1 MEFSKSD
8 WGGTFVVIFVGLFA
22 WHLSK
27 NIYDVLHTMGA
38 AVLFFLASNSWERRA
53 RYDEGELKF
62 KSAISIAIYSL
73 GHAFIV
79 MSGVRLVTEKLNEHL
94 HHIATS
100 NLKLFFLY
108 AVGIYFVN
116 YTWRET

>member
-1 MEFSKSD
+1 MEFSKGD
-8 WGGTFVVIFVGLFA
+8 WSGTFFVILVGLFA

-27 NIYDVLHTMGA
+27 SIDDVLHTMGA
-38 AVLFFLASNSWERRA
+38 AVLFFVATTGWENRA
-53 RYDEGELKF
+53 RYDDGELKF
-62 KSAISIAIYSL
+62 KSATAIAIYSL
-73 GHAFIV
+73 GHAFIA
-79 MSGVRLVTEKLNEHL
+79 MSGVRLVTEKLNENL
-94 HHIATS
+94 HVIATS